1 MTDKYYPVAKDELD
15 QIKND
20 CYYPN
25 TVSCDGCEFEDD
37 MIGCNWKGAN
47 ILEDEIL
54 ARVDP
59 LDLLEAWDA
68 YNISHF
74 GSPHPM
80 FGDMIRMVRE
90 APEEVITLGKEQ
102 GWLK

>member
-1 MTDKYYPVAKDELD
+1 MTSKYYPVTEEELT

-20 CYYPN
+20 CYFPN
-25 TVSCDGCEFEDD
+25 ALSCEECSFVDEQF
-37 MIGCNWKGAN
+37 GCNWKGAN
-47 ILEDEIL
+47 ILQDEVMG
-54 ARVDP
+54 RVDP

-68 YNISHF
+68 YNNLHF
-74 GSPHPM
+74 GSSHPM
-80 FGDMIRMVRE
+80 FGDMIQIVRE